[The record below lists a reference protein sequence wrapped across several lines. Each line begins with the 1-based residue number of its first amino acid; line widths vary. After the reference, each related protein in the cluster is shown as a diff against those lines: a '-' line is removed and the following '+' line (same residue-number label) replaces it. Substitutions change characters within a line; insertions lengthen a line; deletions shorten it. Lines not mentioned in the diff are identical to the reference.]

1 MGFSQKSSLERVP
14 EPSLSTLT
22 VPRDKLKGPR
32 LMSHPKGICRAG
44 FIIQNRKGLCH
55 GQMPLMCFECYINS
69 NLMAHLFVGLK
80 FYTIN

>member
-1 MGFSQKSSLERVP
+1 MGFSQKSSLESML

-22 VPRDKLKGPR
+22 VPRGKTERTSLNVSSEGYLP
-32 LMSHPKGICRAG
+32 AG

-55 GQMPLMCFECYINS
+55 GQMALMCFECYINS
-69 NLMAHLFVGLK
+69 NLMAHLFVGLM